1 MAGGVKLREHS
12 NRLKKYYA
20 LIKIQFKDNF
30 AYRMSTF
37 ASIIVGILQVYIF
50 YYIWCRV
57 YDGTDT
63 LKQFSLTQMS
73 TYVILSNAIYK
84 LMEFG
89 ITLRIADMVKSGEIA
104 TKLTKPIGFI
114 PSLFF
119 ESIGSLAAS
128 IFTMILPILVFCILS
143 LDIFIQ
149 RNLWA
154 NVMFAGSVFFAIL
167 ISIYVDII
175 FGLLTFWTE
184 NGWGLRVIRQ
194 ALVKLFSGAV
204 VPLAFLPEWFT
215 KICDVLPFKTLIDV
229 PIRIYLFGVS
239 NEAIENILVQLLWV
253 VLLMVFTKLLFQVIM
268 KKIQINGG

>member
-1 MAGGVKLREHS
+1 M
-12 NRLKKYYA
+12 KKYFA

-30 AYRMSTF
+30 AYRMSTA
-37 ASIIVGILQVYIF
+37 ASIIVGILQIYIF

-63 LKQFSLTQMS
+63 LNQFSLVQMS
-73 TYVILSNAIYK
+73 TYVIFNNAIYK

-89 ITLRIADMVKSGEIA
+89 ITLRISDMVKSGEIA

-119 ESIGSLAAS
+119 ESIGSLTAS
-128 IFTMILPILVFCILS
+128 IFTMILPILIFCIIF
-143 LDIFIQ
+143 LDIFVQ
-149 RNLWA
+149 TNPLANL
-154 NVMFAGSVFFAIL
+154 MFIGSVILAIL

-204 VPLAFLPEWFT
+204 VPLAFLPEWFNR
-215 KICDVLPFKTLIDV
+215 ICDILPFKTLIDV
-229 PIRIYLFGVS
+229 PIKIYLFGVD
-239 NEAIENILVQLLWV
+239 NEAIGNVLIQVLWV
-253 VLLMVFTKLLFQVIM
+253 MVLMLFTKVLFKIIM